1 MTCFH
6 FHARPGFLISGADRL
21 GGRRRKLPRSR
32 EWGLPRPLGG
42 CIGGCWPPL
51 PGRAVGA
58 CGEAVVGCGFCAGWL
73 EIRSEKEAATA
84 RQGWGRM
91 GGPGAAPPRDH
102 CHLRGAPS
110 LPPSLLLQMPMGPL
124 WGLHGPQDS
133 SIPVRRHREGRHSV
147 NVARGA
153 LRGGDLRA
161 VSEGST
167 WSCP

>member
-1 MTCFH
+1 M
-6 FHARPGFLISGADRL
+6 GAAPTPWW
-21 GGRRRKLPRSR
+21 PR
-32 EWGLPRPLGG
+32 WGVLA
-42 CIGGCWPPL
+42 PL

-73 EIRSEKEAATA
+73 EIRSEKEAAA
-84 RQGWGRM
+84 AWQGWGRM

-110 LPPSLLLQMPMGPL
+110 LPPNLFLQMPMGPL
-124 WGLHGPQDS
+124 WGLHGSQDS
-133 SIPVRRHREGRHSV
+133 STLVCKHRGGRRSV
-147 NVARGA
+147 NKPPMDVANGT

-161 VSEGST
+161 VSEGSA